1 MVRNITKWELL
12 FPYLSD
18 YRRSLILA
26 DFEREMEKP
35 HQTLKKYVDRLVDEN
50 ILKVEGRGKHK
61 KYRLN
66 EECYLAFHYL
76 SISEKLM
83 TDRFLERETLLKRL
97 YEMLTPFMSDVRVLV
112 FGSYANNR
120 EGEDIDLL
128 VVGDKDDDMD
138 KTLRKFGETYKHV
151 HTVCVSDK
159 NNLDRRFIKE
169 IHKKHII
176 FSGTDY
182 FVRIFGDMYGEFG
195 MV

>member
-26 DFEREMEKP
+26 DFEREIGKP
-35 HQTLKKYVDRLVDEN
+35 HQTLKKYIDKLVDEN
-50 ILKVEGRGKHK
+50 VLRVEGRGKHR

-66 EECYLAFHYL
+66 EECYLLFHYL

-83 TDRFLERETLLKRL
+83 THKFLKEETLLKRL
-97 YEMLTPFMSDVRVLV
+97 YEIISPHMSDAKILV
-112 FGSYANNR
+112 FGSYANKR

-128 VVGDKDDDMD
+128 VVGERNEKMDKDLKD
-138 KTLRKFGETYKHV
+138 FSETYKHI
-151 HTVCVSDK
+151 HKIHVSGKD
-159 NNLDRRFIKE
+159 NLNKRFIKE
-169 IHKKHII
+169 VHKKHII
-176 FSGTDY
+176 LNGTDY
-182 FVRIFGDMYGEFG
+182 FVRIFGDIYGELG